1 MKFKASV
8 DVMPLKEILDPQG
21 KAVEG
26 ALNQLSDFPVS
37 NVRVGKRIEFLV
49 DAESSEAAES
59 EDEKLSRNLL
69 ANMIMED
76 FKVRIEK
83 IQEGPK

>member
-59 EDEKLSRNLL
+59 EAEKLSRSLL

-83 IQEGPK
+83 IQEGPQ

>member
-26 ALNQLSDFPVS
+26 ALNQLSDFPIS
-37 NVRVGKRIEFLV
+37 DVRVGKKIEFLV
-49 DAESSEAAES
+49 EADSNEKAQAEA
-59 EDEKLSRNLL
+59 EKLGRNLL

-76 FKVRIEK
+76 FYVRIEK
-83 IQEGPK
+83 IQEGVQ

>member
-49 DAESSEAAES
+49 DAESNEAAEA
-59 EDEKLSRNLL
+59 EADKLSRSLL

-76 FKVRIEK
+76 FKVQIEK
-83 IQEGPK
+83 IQEGPQ